1 MVFIQIDTYDL
12 ILLYLGVV
20 ILIASLFPRIL
31 SNHRVTAP
39 IVYLFLATLVFTLF
53 EDNPLPGFTQDPY
66 WGKRLTEMGV
76 IISLTSAGLKLS
88 DPFSWRTWKYSFRL
102 LVITMP
108 LTIIAV
114 FFLGWIGLG
123 FVPATAMLLGAV
135 IAPTDPV
142 LASDVQ
148 TSSPNQKDS
157 SHTRLALT
165 TEAGLNDGLAFPFTN
180 LAIAMALM
188 GAHPANWFWDWLW
201 IDFFYKIIAG
211 TLIGWASGWLLYR
224 LVPLFPK
231 PKSKKLAIS
240 IGILSLSLTL
250 IPYGL
255 AEIASSYGFISVFVA
270 ACVFRVQE
278 KASEYLETLHDFSEE
293 IEKILIVIIFSLVG
307 VYVSHEFIGDF
318 QWYMIPTAILIV
330 MLIRPL
336 AGYLALI
343 QTPLP
348 QKKRWIIAFF
358 GIRGIGSLYY
368 VLYAFYKADFEQQA
382 ELFALLLVIII
393 FSLLIH
399 GLSAKP
405 IFDRLLKKNQH
416 SPKNETE
423 SV

>member
-1 MVFIQIDTYDL
+1 MDFIQVDTYDL
-12 ILLYLGVV
+12 ILLFLGVA
-20 ILIASLFPRIL
+20 ILIASLFPRFL
-31 SNHRVTAP
+31 TKHVVTAP
-39 IVYLFLATLVFTLF
+39 IVYLLLAIIVFIFF
-53 EDNPLPGFTQDPY
+53 EDNPLPGFTKDPY

-76 IISLTSAGLKLS
+76 IISLTSAGLKLRN
-88 DPFSWRTWKYSFRL
+88 PFSWRTWQYSFRL
-102 LVITMP
+102 LIITMP

-123 FVPATAMLLGAV
+123 FAPATAMLLGAV

-148 TSSPNQKDS
+148 TSSPSKKDN

-180 LAIAMALM
+180 LAIAMALL
-188 GAHPANWFWDWLW
+188 GAHPSNWFWDWLW
-201 IDFFYKIIAG
+201 MDFFYKIIAG
-211 TLIGWASGWLLYR
+211 TLIGWTSGWLLYKTI
-224 LVPLFPK
+224 PLFPK
-231 PKSKKLAIS
+231 PKSKKLAAS

-270 ACVFRVQE
+270 ACVFRNQE
-278 KASEYLETLHDFSEE
+278 KSGKYLETLHDFSEE
-293 IEKILIVIIFSLVG
+293 MEKILIVVLFSLVG
-307 VYVSHEFIGDF
+307 IYLSHEFIDDF
-318 QWYMIPTAILIV
+318 QWYMVPTAFLVV
-330 MLIRPL
+330 MLIRPIS
-336 AGYLALI
+336 GYLALI

-368 VLYAFYKADFEQQA
+368 VLYAFNQADFEQQA
-382 ELFALLLVIII
+382 ELFALLLVIIV

-399 GLSAKP
+399 GLSAKAV
-405 IFDRLLKKNQH
+405 FDWLLKKN
-416 SPKNETE
+416 N
-423 SV
+423 

>member
-1 MVFIQIDTYDL
+1 M
-12 ILLYLGVV
+12 
-20 ILIASLFPRIL
+20 
-31 SNHRVTAP
+31 
-39 IVYLFLATLVFTLF
+39 
-53 EDNPLPGFTQDPY
+53 
-66 WGKRLTEMGV
+66 
-76 IISLTSAGLKLS
+76 
-88 DPFSWRTWKYSFRL
+88 
-102 LVITMP
+102 
-108 LTIIAV
+108 AV

-123 FVPATAMLLGAV
+123 FVPATAMLLGTV

-188 GAHPANWFWDWLW
+188 GAHPSNWFWEWLW
-201 IDFFYKIIAG
+201 MDFFYKIIVG

-231 PKSKKLAIS
+231 PKKLAVS

-270 ACVFRVQE
+270 ACVFRNQE
-278 KASEYLETLHDFSEE
+278 KAGKYLETLHDFSEE
-293 IEKILIVIIFSLVG
+293 MEKILIVVLFSLVG
-307 VYVSHEFIGDF
+307 VYLSHEFIDNF
-318 QWYMIPTAILIV
+318 QWYMIPAAFLVV

-368 VLYAFYKADFEQQA
+368 VLYAFNKTDFEQQA

-393 FSLLIH
+393 FSLLTH

-405 IFDRLLKKNQH
+405 VFDWLLKNK
-416 SPKNETE
+416 
-423 SV
+423 